1 MVRFDLREAARAHC
15 PRAIEVLVEGMNH
28 KDMRVRILAA
38 SLILERGYGK
48 PELKADVTT
57 THAFAVVPEVLDR
70 ETWLRTRGQGLLSD
84 GTVPPRLP
92 DVRTTLDLEPSAE
105 ADPSKLN

>member
-1 MVRFDLREAARAHC
+1 MREAARAHC

-84 GTVPPRLP
+84 GTVPPRP
-92 DVRTTLDLEPSAE
+92 PEAMVTLDSKV
-105 ADPSKLN
+105 ADDPDRKLN